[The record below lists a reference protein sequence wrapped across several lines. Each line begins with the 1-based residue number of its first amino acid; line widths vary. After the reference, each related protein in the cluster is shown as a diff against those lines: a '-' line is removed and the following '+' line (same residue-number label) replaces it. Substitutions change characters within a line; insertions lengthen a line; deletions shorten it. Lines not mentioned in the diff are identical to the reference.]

1 MVTIGTGDK
10 SSIGIPLSAKQPNRS
25 VVVGKEVEEI
35 VGGGATTPPNM
46 SSDVCFRLICFLNQ
60 TIIYTPVTITFTFV
74 YQLVYLIMASKV

>member
-60 TIIYTPVTITFTFV
+60 TMKYTTSNDNFYICVQVSLPHYGF
-74 YQLVYLIMASKV
+74 